1 MSSTFSPRKVHLV
14 GSRIRE
20 LRKRRR
26 LTQTE
31 LSEKIGVAQSDL
43 SRMEQGE
50 YKVGL
55 DTLFKILQVFDLK
68 MSEFFGE
75 TEEPSAEEE
84 RQLLA
89 AFQALPEGSRREVLD
104 FARFKHYTRAIF
116 SGLPTVVFATVV
128 RDVVISRPDL
138 SGLYH
143 VGAKPIAKFDLLK
156 LIANVYG
163 KSIDIVPE
171 DKLVLDRSLDATRF
185 QAATGYVAPEW
196 PELIRLMHA
205 YK

>member
-1 MSSTFSPRKVHLV
+1 MSSTFSTRKVHLV

-84 RQLLA
+84 RQLVA
-89 AFQALPEGSRREVLD
+89 SFQALPEEARREVLD
-104 FARFKHYTRAIF
+104 FVRFKQAQ
-116 SGLPTVVFATVV
+116 
-128 RDVVISRPDL
+128 
-138 SGLYH
+138 
-143 VGAKPIAKFDLLK
+143 GAPAAPLE
-156 LIANVYG
+156 
-163 KSIDIVPE
+163 PE
-171 DKLVLDRSLDATRF
+171 
-185 QAATGYVAPEW
+185 PEG
-196 PELIRLMHA
+196 EKR
-205 YK
+205 